1 VSLRLLYLIFVRVC
15 GWLVLPGRS
24 SASKDAGLLVLRHE
38 VAVLRRAHP
47 RPRLDRAGRA
57 VLAALTRLLPGR
69 LRAHR
74 LVTPGTVLRRHRRL
88 VTRKRAYPTRA
99 GRPPASA
106 EVAALIERLATGN
119 NGRGYN
125 KIQGELLKVGHQVS
139 APAIRRVLKA
149 LKIPPA
155 PRRRTGTTWRKF
167 LRAQAAT
174 MLAAGFHPR
183 GLRGHL
189 AAPALL
195 LRHRGRPPVPARPR
209 RDREPGRAADHA
221 AGPPPLEGAG

>member
-1 VSLRLLYLIFVRVC
+1 MIRAFLHCPTCRFRSGPRGTTERKVPALGFPSQRGEIPGDAGKVC
-15 GWLVLPGRS
+15 GIGLVL
-24 SASKDAGLLVLRHE
+24 
-38 VAVLRRAHP
+38 
-47 RPRLDRAGRA
+47 
-57 VLAALTRLLPGR
+57 
-69 LRAHR
+69 
-74 LVTPGTVLRRHRRL
+74 
-88 VTRKRAYPTRA
+88 
-99 GRPPASA
+99 A
-106 EVAALIERLATGN
+106 E
-119 NGRGYN
+119 NGWGYN